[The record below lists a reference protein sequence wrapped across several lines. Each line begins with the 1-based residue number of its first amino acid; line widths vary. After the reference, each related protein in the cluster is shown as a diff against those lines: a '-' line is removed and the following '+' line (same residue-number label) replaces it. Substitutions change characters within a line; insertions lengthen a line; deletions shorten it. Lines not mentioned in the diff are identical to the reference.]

1 MGNNKHTGGGKGHPR
16 PKMGSPKSAP
26 PGAGVLEE
34 EKPTKMSKIRVKIVP
49 KGSKIDEKRRKKRR
63 KKAKKR
69 RNRGSN
75 WPYIGGYIHDF
86 GDSGGDGGDGGG
98 GE

>member
-1 MGNNKHTGGGKGHPR
+1 
-16 PKMGSPKSAP
+16 MGSPKSAP
-26 PGAGVLEE
+26 PGVGVLEE
-34 EKPTKMSKIRVKIVP
+34 EKPVKMKKIKVKITP
-49 KGSKIDEKRRKKRR
+49 KKDKIDEKRRKKRR
-63 KKAKKR
+63 KKPQKR

-86 GDSGGDGGDGGG
+86 GGYSDGGGDGGG